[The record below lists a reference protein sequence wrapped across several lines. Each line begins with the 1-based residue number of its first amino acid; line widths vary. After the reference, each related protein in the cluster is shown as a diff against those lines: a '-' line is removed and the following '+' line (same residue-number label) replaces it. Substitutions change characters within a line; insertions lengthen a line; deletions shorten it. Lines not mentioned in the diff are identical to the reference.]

1 MARKTANWTKIRK
14 AVQLVFLLAWLLLWL
29 STAGLTWGVD
39 LLRLP
44 AEIDPLLALT
54 QLIASRTLTTGM
66 LLSLVL
72 VFLTLLMGRAWCGW
86 MCPVG
91 TLLDFFP
98 FQRKKGEKP
107 KIPEAWRAGKYLTL
121 LVLLIAAVF
130 GNLSL
135 LLLDPITLWVRTMT
149 GSVAPALNGAFTAAE
164 NVLAQIP
171 WMSDPLTWLDGVM
184 RPAIFPTQIVGIR
197 FVWLPLLLF
206 TLLIL
211 LNLLAERFWCR
222 YLCPLGELLGL
233 FSKLAIFKRRVKPGC
248 ISCAKC
254 VRVCPTGTIDP
265 ARGYASDVGECTL
278 CMDCFTACP
287 ESAAELKP
295 GWNLEEKMPYDPSR
309 RQLLITGAVALAGLA
324 VIDTNTN
331 KHSGSNFLIRPPGA
345 TDDDL
350 LEKCL
355 RCGLCLRSCP
365 TGALQASIAESGWV
379 GVFTPVVVPRL
390 GYCLYTC
397 NNCGSVC
404 PVQAIPPLTMEQKQI
419 TVIGHALIDQNRCIP
434 WADGTT
440 CIVCE
445 EMCPLPEKA
454 IVLEERE
461 ATDSEGNAFTLQLP
475 HVVRERCIGCGI
487 CEYKCPRAG
496 DAAIRVYRADL

>member
-1 MARKTANWTKIRK
+1 MARRGVNWSRVRKI
-14 AVQLVFLLAWLLLWL
+14 VQLVFLLAWLLLWL
-29 STAGLTWGVD
+29 STAGLTWGVK

-44 AEIDPLLALT
+44 AVIDPLLALT
-54 QLIASRTLTTGM
+54 QAIASRTLSAGM
-66 LLSLVL
+66 LLSLIL
-72 VFLTLLMGRAWCGW
+72 VVITLLMGRVWCGW
-86 MCPVG
+86 ICPVG

-98 FQRKKGEKP
+98 FRGRISNKP
-107 KIPEAWRAGKYLTL
+107 VIPESLRAGKYLLL

-135 LLLDPITLWVRTMT
+135 LIFDPMTLWVRTLT

-164 NVLAQIP
+164 NALAQIP
-171 WMSDPLTWLDGVM
+171 WMSNPLTWLDNAL
-184 RPAIFPTQIVGIR
+184 RPTIFPTQIVGIR

-206 TLLIL
+206 TVLVL

-222 YLCPLGELLGL
+222 YLCPLGGLLGL
-233 FSKLAIFKRRVKPGC
+233 ISKLAIFKRRVKSEC
-248 ISCAKC
+248 ISCGKC
-254 VRVCPTGTIDP
+254 GKSCPTGTIDP
-265 ARGYASDVGECTL
+265 TCGYASDAGECTL
-278 CMDCFTACP
+278 CMECFTACP
-287 ESAAELKP
+287 ESAVEFKP
-295 GWNLEEKMPYDPSR
+295 GWNLQEKMPYDPGR

-331 KHSGSNFLIRPPGA
+331 KHSGGNFLIRPPGA
-345 TDDDL
+345 ENDDL

-379 GVFTPVVVPRL
+379 GVLTPVVVPRL

-404 PVQAIPPLTMEQKQI
+404 PVQAIPPLTVEQKQI
-419 TVIGHALIDQNRCIP
+419 TVIGHAFIDQDRCIP

-454 IVLEERE
+454 IILEERD
-461 ATDSEGNAFTLQLP
+461 AIDDDGYAFTLKLP

-496 DAAIRVYRADL
+496 EAAIRVYRTDI

>member
-1 MARKTANWTKIRK
+1 MARREVNWSKVRKT
-14 AVQLVFLLAWLLLWL
+14 VQLVFLMAWLLLWL
-29 STAGLTWGVD
+29 STAGLTWGVK

-44 AEIDPLLALT
+44 AVIDPLLALT
-54 QLIASRTLTTGM
+54 QLIASRTLSAGM
-66 LLSLVL
+66 LLSLIL
-72 VFLTLLMGRAWCGW
+72 VVLTLLAGRAWCGW
-86 MCPVG
+86 ICPVG

-98 FQRKKGEKP
+98 FKRKKGSKP
-107 KIPEAWRAGKYLTL
+107 GIPESFRVGKYLLL
-121 LVLLIAAVF
+121 LVLLIAAIF

-135 LLLDPITLWVRTMT
+135 LILDPITLWVRTLT
-149 GSVAPALNGAFTAAE
+149 GSAAPALNGAFTAVEKA
-164 NVLAQIP
+164 LAQIP
-171 WMSDPLTWLDGVM
+171 WMSGPLTWLDNM
-184 RPAIFPTQIVGIR
+184 LRPAIFPTQIVGIR

-206 TLLIL
+206 TMLIL

-222 YLCPLGELLGL
+222 YLCPLGGLLGL
-233 FSKLAIFKRRVKPGC
+233 ISKLAIFKRSVKTEC
-248 ISCAKC
+248 ISCGKCAKG
-254 VRVCPTGTIDP
+254 CPTGTIDP
-265 ARGYASDVGECTL
+265 ARGYASDAGECTL
-278 CMDCFTACP
+278 CMDCFSACP
-287 ESAAELKP
+287 ENAVELKP
-295 GWNLEEKMPYDPSR
+295 GWSLQEKMPYDPGR

-324 VIDTNTN
+324 VIDTDTN
-331 KHSGSNFLIRPPGA
+331 KHSSGNFLLRPPGA
-345 TDDDL
+345 DNDDL

-365 TGALQASIAESGWV
+365 TGALQVSIAESGWV
-379 GVFTPVVVPRL
+379 GVLTPVVVPRL

-404 PVQAIPPLTMEQKQI
+404 PVQAIPPLTVEQKQV
-419 TVIGHALIDQNRCIP
+419 TVIGHAFIDQNRCIP

-454 IVLEERE
+454 IILEERD
-461 ATDSEGNAFTLQLP
+461 AIDDDGYAFKLKLP

-496 DAAIRVYRADL
+496 EAAIRVYRAEI